1 MLGMTPGTE
10 AAIAAVDLRKRYGAR
25 TALAGVSISVARGEI
40 VGLLGPNGAGKS
52 TALSILAT
60 LLPSDEG
67 DVRIA
72 GYALPQE
79 AHAARRAL
87 GWVPQQAALY
97 PSLTGRE
104 NLAFFASMLGLRGGG
119 ASAGVWRALTL
130 VGLGARGDDPV
141 ATYSGGMRRRLNLAC
156 GFVHAPQ
163 VLLLDEPTAGV
174 DPQSREHLHA
184 TIEQLAHDGAAVLLS
199 THDME
204 EAERLCRRI
213 VLLDEGRMVGA
224 GTADEL
230 VGTSGLA
237 ASLSLRMLR
246 PPPSDWLDGLASVR
260 VLSAHGTHATLAL
273 DDPAAMPVLL
283 ARAAR
288 VGGDVVELRFDRPTL
303 ADAFFTLTGRALRD
317 GTTLEGSA

>member
-1 MLGMTPGTE
+1 MLGMTPSTE
-10 AAIAAVDLRKRYGAR
+10 AAIAAVELRKRYGAR
-25 TALAGVSISVARGEI
+25 TALAGVSLTVARGEI

-52 TALSILAT
+52 TALAILAT
-60 LLPSDEG
+60 LLPADEG
-67 DVRIA
+67 DVRIGGHA
-72 GYALPQE
+72 VPAE

-87 GWVPQQAALY
+87 GWVPQQVALY

-104 NLAFFASMLGLRGGG
+104 NLAFFATMLGVGGRV
-119 ASAGVWRALTL
+119 ANDAVWRALTL
-130 VGLGARGDDPV
+130 VGLGARGDDTV
-141 ATYSGGMRRRLNLAC
+141 ATYSGGMQRRLNLAC
-156 GFVHAPQ
+156 GLVHAPQ

-174 DPQSREHLHA
+174 DPQSREHLHT
-184 TIEQLAHDGAAVLLS
+184 TIERQAHDGAAVLLS

-204 EAERLCRRI
+204 EAERLCSRI
-213 VLLDEGRMVGA
+213 VLLDEGRMVAA

-260 VLSAHGTHATLAL
+260 VLSANGTRATLVL

-288 VGGDVVELRFDRPTL
+288 VGGDVLELRFDRPTL
-303 ADAFFTLTGRALRD
+303 ADAFFSLTGRALRD
-317 GTTLEGSA
+317 GATRPEAT